1 MPFDCEMS
9 RGFWSP
15 THRLAAI
22 QRASKSLASRRRAL
36 GLDESS
42 GWVIL
47 SEHNVDEWSNAGLSK
62 PPGQRDVYSYG
73 FVPPGRFVRIN
84 AHFLELARSKMSRA
98 VRR

>member
-1 MPFDCEMS
+1 MLLPIT
-9 RGFWSP
+9 RTP
-15 THRLAAI
+15 P
-22 QRASKSLASRRRAL
+22 ASDSSGIEVRMRVERAL
-36 GLDESS
+36 GLDETS

-62 PPGQRDVYSYG
+62 PSGQRDVYSYG
-73 FVPPGRFVRIN
+73 FVPPGLFSRIN